1 VYATLPSSH
10 FKLLLHLLIHSLGEG
25 KSDNYAYLVI
35 DDKSKDAVIIDPANP
50 DECVPANLY
59 KGIKLI
65 WMYRVAP
72 VLKEQINSGKINLT
86 AIINTHQY
94 VHIMGRIC
102 GTRADKS

>member
-1 VYATLPSSH
+1 MLC
-10 FKLLLHLLIHSLGEG
+10 FKLPLYILIQSLGEG

-59 KGIKLI
+59 QGITLI
-65 WMYRVAP
+65 WKYRVAP

-94 VHIMGRIC
+94 VQVMGRIY
-102 GTRADKS
+102 GRFADKS